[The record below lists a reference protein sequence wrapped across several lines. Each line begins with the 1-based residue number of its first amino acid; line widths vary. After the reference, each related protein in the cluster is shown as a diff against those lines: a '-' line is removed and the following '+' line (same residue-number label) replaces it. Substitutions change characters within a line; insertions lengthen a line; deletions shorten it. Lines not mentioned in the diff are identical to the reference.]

1 MAGRWRGDDF
11 DPSVDVGQKR
21 GNRNAKWSTHA
32 DGTLPA
38 WVAEHDFRPPPAVLD
53 AMRATIDRGDFG
65 YHDLEGD
72 VGAAFAQW
80 AGDRYGWTPDPGF
93 VHTCVDVL
101 QGVTAAVTALA
112 EPGAGVILTPPIYHI
127 FLQICPTA
135 RRRQLEWLMRYDADR
150 GWRLDPDDLEALVQ
164 REPGARVLLWCH
176 PHNPT
181 GWVADAEILARIV
194 ELAHAYDF
202 YVVSDEIHADLV
214 HGDSASPFVPMLSVP
229 GAAERVVTVTSPAKT
244 FALSG
249 LRCAVMAYG
258 DRNLRR
264 RVREAHPPLLLGH
277 AARTGID
284 AAVAAWRHGAAWAD
298 GLVAHLTEL
307 RDHLTARLSAEAPGV
322 VLHRPDSTFLAWLDV
337 SACGLGD
344 APAARLLEQAG
355 VAVSEGAEFGTNGYG
370 HVRLNFGTP
379 MAVLDEVLSRL
390 LPHLAGPGA
399 ARGPNFNGSTT
410 AQVANPLK
418 FTTPA

>member
-1 MAGRWRGDDF
+1 MEGPRLASLPVNGPESTEWANAF
-11 DPSVDVGQKR
+11 ESAMDVGHKR
-21 GNRNAKWSTHA
+21 GNRNAKWSKHGA
-32 DGTLPA
+32 EALPA

-65 YHDLEGD
+65 YHDLEAD
-72 VGAAFAQW
+72 VGAAFARW
-80 AGDRYGWTPDPGF
+80 ARQRYGWSPDPDF

-135 RRRQLEWLMRYDADR
+135 RRRQLEWLMRYDRDR
-150 GWRLDPDDLEALVQ
+150 GWTLDPDDLEDLVRQ
-164 REPGARVLLWCH
+164 EPDARVLLWCH

-181 GWVADAEILARIV
+181 GWVADTEVLTRIV

-214 HGDSASPFVPMLSVP
+214 YPDSSAPFTPMLSIP

-258 DRNLRR
+258 DRDLRR
-264 RVREAHPPLLLGH
+264 RVHQAHPPLLLGH

-284 AAVAAWRHGAAWAD
+284 ATVAAWRHGAAWAD
-298 GLVAHLTEL
+298 GLVSHLAGL
-307 RDHLTARLSAEAPGV
+307 RDHLADRLAADAPAV
-322 VLHRPDSTFLAWLDV
+322 RFHRPDSTFLAWLDV
-337 SACGLGD
+337 SACGLGE
-344 APAARLLEQAG
+344 APAAGLLQHAG
-355 VAVSEGAEFGTNGYG
+355 VAASEGTEFGTNGHG
-370 HVRLNFGTP
+370 HIRLNFGTSG
-379 MAVLDEVLSRL
+379 AVLDEIIDRL
-390 LPHLAGPGA
+390 LRHLQA
-399 ARGPNFNGSTT
+399 
-410 AQVANPLK
+410 
-418 FTTPA
+418 